1 MCFTV
6 KKFKTF
12 NRAAIILLAFVMS
25 TLLFAGCGNRN
36 TSSSKNSTQN
46 LVEKQPNKDE
56 IKKNYETGLQ
66 TLVND
71 ATITKD
77 QSSKIL
83 DALIANIDN
92 ISEESGEKQKDTL
105 NKLVSDKVITQEQA
119 DKVINAL
126 TKNR

>member
-1 MCFTV
+1 M